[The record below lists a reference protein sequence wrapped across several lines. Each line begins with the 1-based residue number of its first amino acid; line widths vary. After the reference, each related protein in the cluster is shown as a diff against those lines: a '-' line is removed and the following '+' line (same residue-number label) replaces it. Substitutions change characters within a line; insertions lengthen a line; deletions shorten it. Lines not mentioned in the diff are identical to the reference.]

1 MESIEPIANELPPNS
16 PQTRPENLTE
26 PLPEPTL
33 KPGDQIQV
41 LRPDLDDCDCAL
53 PQETIDLF
61 RGIVGHRFVV
71 RGFDRYG
78 HIEIWAMDDGSPSE
92 SACDHSVW
100 VSRSAVRV
108 VV

>member
-1 MESIEPIANELPPNS
+1 MEPIESI
-16 PQTRPENLTE
+16 TG
-26 PLPEPTL
+26 EPTEDMPQDRPWPEL
-33 KPGDQIQV
+33 KIGDRIQV
-41 LRPDLDDCDCAL
+41 LRPDLDDCDCAV

-108 VV
+108 VG

>member
-1 MESIEPIANELPPNS
+1 MEPIEGKQS
-16 PQTRPENLTE
+16 EERVRPGLTI
-26 PLPEPTL
+26 
-33 KPGDQIQV
+33 GDHIQV

-61 RGIVGHRFVV
+61 RGIVGHRFTV
-71 RGFDRYG
+71 RGFDRDG

-92 SACDHSVW
+92 SACDHSLW

-108 VV
+108 VG

>member
-1 MESIEPIANELPPNS
+1 MEPIAEELP
-16 PQTRPENLTE
+16 QDMALMWLNL
-26 PLPEPTL
+26 
-33 KPGDQIQV
+33 KIGDRIQV
-41 LRPDLDDCDCAL
+41 LRPDLDDCDCAM

-92 SACDHSVW
+92 SSCDHSLW
-100 VSRSAVRV
+100 VSRSVVRV
-108 VV
+108 VG